1 MRNAKKGWKLKPNP
15 PMTSPHKLL
24 FFIVLI
30 AFVAVSTFAFQ
41 TNSKAPA
48 DVAQALVDAFNAHDV
63 EAILKTYHPNSVARR
78 LPSGEVILTGH
89 ADIRKKFET
98 SFQRNPTIK
107 VEVVQRIVD
116 GVFVIDKEKIIVIA
130 DGKTTER
137 FGIVIYEIRD
147 GLIVNEWYPR
157 SQ

>member
-1 MRNAKKGWKLKPNP
+1 MKKPF
-15 PMTSPHKLL
+15 S
-24 FFIVLI
+24 VLVLVVLMAI
-30 AFVAVSTFAFQ
+30 STFAFQ
-41 TNSKAPA
+41 AKPTAPA
-48 DVAQALVDAFNAHDV
+48 EVAQALVDAFNAHDV

-78 LPSGEVILTGH
+78 LPSGEVMLKGH

-98 SFQRNPTIK
+98 SFQRNPSIK

-116 GVFVIDKEKIIVIA
+116 GVFVIDKEKIVVTT

>member
-1 MRNAKKGWKLKPNP
+1 MNKIYSFL
-15 PMTSPHKLL
+15 
-24 FFIVLI
+24 VLI
-30 AFVAVSTFAFQ
+30 ALATISTFAFQ
-41 TNSKAPA
+41 AKPKAPA
-48 DVAQALVDAFNAHDV
+48 EVAQALVDAFNAHDV
-63 EAILKTYHPNSVARR
+63 EAILKSYHLNSVARR

-89 ADIRKKFET
+89 ADIRKKFAT

-116 GVFVIDKEKIIVIA
+116 GVFVIDKEKIIVVT

>member
-1 MRNAKKGWKLKPNP
+1 MNK
-15 PMTSPHKLL
+15 
-24 FFIVLI
+24 FFTFLVLVVFTT
-30 AFVAVSTFAFQ
+30 ASTFAFQ
-41 TNSKAPA
+41 PKQKAPA
-48 DVAQALVDAFNAHDV
+48 EVAQALVDAFNARDV
-63 EAILKTYHPNSVARR
+63 EGILKTYHPNSVARR
-78 LPSGEVILTGH
+78 LPSGDVILNGH
-89 ADIRKKFET
+89 PDIRKKFET
-98 SFQRNPTIK
+98 TFQRNANIK

-116 GVFVIDKEKIIVIA
+116 GVFVIDKEKIIVVA

>member
-1 MRNAKKGWKLKPNP
+1 
-15 PMTSPHKLL
+15 MTSLHKPLL
-24 FFIVLI
+24 FIVLI
-30 AFVAVSTFAFQ
+30 ALAAVSTLAFQ
-41 TNSKAPA
+41 SSTKAPA
-48 DVAQALVDAFNAHDV
+48 EVAQALVDAFNAHDV

-78 LPSGEVILTGH
+78 LPSGEVMLKGH

-98 SFQRNPTIK
+98 SFQRNPSIK

-116 GVFVIDKEKIIVIA
+116 GVFVIDKEKIIVTT

>member
-1 MRNAKKGWKLKPNP
+1 MNKFFTLVV
-15 PMTSPHKLL
+15 LL
-24 FFIVLI
+24 
-30 AFVAVSTFAFQ
+30 AFTAVSTFAFQ
-41 TNSKAPA
+41 AKPKAPS

-98 SFQRNPTIK
+98 SFQRNPSIK

-116 GVFVIDKEKIIVIA
+116 GAFVIDKEKIIVVT
-130 DGKTTER
+130 DGKTSER
-137 FGIVIYEIRD
+137 FGLVMYEIRD

>member
-1 MRNAKKGWKLKPNP
+1 MTKKYL
-15 PMTSPHKLL
+15 TIVVL
-24 FFIVLI
+24 IVLLT
-30 AFVAVSTFAFQ
+30 VSTCGFQ
-41 TNSKAPA
+41 VTDKVPA
-48 DVAQALVDAFNAHDV
+48 SVAQALVDAFNAHDI
-63 EAILKTYHPNSVARR
+63 EGILKTYHPNSVARR

-89 ADIRKKFET
+89 ADIRKKFEM

-116 GVFVIDKEKIIVIA
+116 GAFVIDKEKIIVVK
-130 DGKTTER
+130 DGKQSES
-137 FGIVIYEIRD
+137 FGLVIYEIRD